1 MQRQQ
6 TIGVLTPFLG
16 GNYYAEIIQNIHKIA
31 NQLNINLIIIRT
43 GGKYYN
49 VPIAMN
55 HVDGWL
61 VINVAVEDHFLK
73 QLEERYQKPVVVVA
87 KDIRKLKMKGGMVV
101 VDNKR
106 AAYEAVKHLYQHGH
120 RSIGYIGSSNMDDI
134 QYRYLGYVKAMK
146 DLGLEVKSSYLYDV
160 GDMTV
165 FGGKKA
171 AEKLI
176 ADGFPITA
184 AVVCT
189 DMCGYGIVE
198 KLLEKGYRV
207 PEHFALIGF
216 DNSTTAR
223 HSIVPIASI
232 EQNLEAL
239 IQRAMEKLLLRIE
252 DNKQGFEMD
261 VLPCR
266 MITRKSC
273 GCCSNEQDM
282 LQEQPDVGEYANH
295 INALRTENNV
305 NYEFNR
311 YILSYQFKKIQDL
324 STLIENYFNWGAIM
338 QQQGYTSNKEPK
350 LSIHDYYH
358 FTDGHS
364 EFHDMHDLRYEAL
377 HNNPPN
383 FTVDKHSD
391 DHEVV
396 YVLPY
401 RLTQNNWS
409 LLSFGTS
416 YGKTLAQSTEYMRMV
431 HLFDIISN
439 TFDRIALLEESANLN
454 QQYQSLKERHEVFN
468 RLTDDILFEIDF
480 SQKKVWLNRKM
491 KFQIKD
497 TPLLGLEVFV
507 HQDDIALLRKH
518 YYEHFREN
526 KPFYTELRIKD
537 AKGHFYLAV
546 VSAESTRDRM
556 GNIQKLMGSIQDI
569 SKLRMKEEETSTL
582 HGVFNR
588 RRFYEAIKSA
598 IKERTRKFALCVL
611 DIDNF
616 KLINDL
622 YGHHIGDDVIE
633 QISEV
638 LIRNVKDGDYVSR
651 FGGDEFVILFQY
663 DQVEEV
669 DRFALELSERISRR
683 MNNISRDINLSVSVG
698 VSLYPDDGQDYEE
711 LLKKADIALF
721 QVKHNG
727 KNNYMK
733 FDPYM
738 VNYQQDKRRMEKVLR
753 EALAN
758 HQFMLVYQPQVY
770 ARTKR
775 FYGVEVLLR
784 LRTEGGDIL
793 TPDQFIPVAES
804 VGLIVPIG
812 AWVIR
817 AACEQ
822 GMEWIRQGYDPIK
835 ISINISG
842 LQLKSIQFL
851 STIKEIVEETGMNPA
866 NLTFEI
872 TESTIIDQ
880 SYAALHVIEEI
891 RKLGI
896 SVAIDDFGISYSSL
910 SVLKNFPIEI
920 LKIDKSFIREMVTDE
935 KGYKI
940 VNAIINI
947 AKSLDLKIVA
957 EGVEDSTQLE
967 LLDELGCQ
975 FIQGYYISKPVNEL
989 EIERFLVQRIGGQH
1003 RHFIEENKA

>member
-1 MQRQQ
+1 
-6 TIGVLTPFLG
+6 
-16 GNYYAEIIQNIHKIA
+16 
-31 NQLNINLIIIRT
+31 
-43 GGKYYN
+43 
-49 VPIAMN
+49 
-55 HVDGWL
+55 
-61 VINVAVEDHFLK
+61 
-73 QLEERYQKPVVVVA
+73 
-87 KDIRKLKMKGGMVV
+87 
-101 VDNKR
+101 
-106 AAYEAVKHLYQHGH
+106 
-120 RSIGYIGSSNMDDI
+120 
-134 QYRYLGYVKAMK
+134 
-146 DLGLEVKSSYLYDV
+146 
-160 GDMTV
+160 
-165 FGGKKA
+165 
-171 AEKLI
+171 
-176 ADGFPITA
+176 
-184 AVVCT
+184 
-189 DMCGYGIVE
+189 
-198 KLLEKGYRV
+198 
-207 PEHFALIGF
+207 
-216 DNSTTAR
+216 
-223 HSIVPIASI
+223 
-232 EQNLEAL
+232 
-239 IQRAMEKLLLRIE
+239 
-252 DNKQGFEMD
+252 
-261 VLPCR
+261 
-266 MITRKSC
+266 
-273 GCCSNEQDM
+273 
-282 LQEQPDVGEYANH
+282 
-295 INALRTENNV
+295 
-305 NYEFNR
+305 
-311 YILSYQFKKIQDL
+311 
-324 STLIENYFNWGAIM
+324 
-338 QQQGYTSNKEPK
+338 
-350 LSIHDYYH
+350 
-358 FTDGHS
+358 
-364 EFHDMHDLRYEAL
+364 
-377 HNNPPN
+377 
-383 FTVDKHSD
+383 
-391 DHEVV
+391 
-396 YVLPY
+396 
-401 RLTQNNWS
+401 
-409 LLSFGTS
+409 
-416 YGKTLAQSTEYMRMV
+416 
-431 HLFDIISN
+431 
-439 TFDRIALLEESANLN
+439 
-454 QQYQSLKERHEVFN
+454 
-468 RLTDDILFEIDF
+468 
-480 SQKKVWLNRKM
+480 M
-491 KFQIKD
+491 KFQIKN

-507 HQDDIALLRKH
+507 HQDDIAILRKH

-598 IKERTRKFALCVL
+598 IKERTSKFALCVL

-638 LIRNVKDGDYVSR
+638 LIRNVKEGDHVSR

-683 MNNISRDINLSVSVG
+683 MNAISRDINLSVSIG